1 MRVRALRAI
10 TVKVSEGVS
19 VMFEFGEVKDLNPL
33 DAALAIA
40 NAGWDKDMNGFPLK
54 LEGKVPLWPGT
65 LVIWAK
71 DDHFGG
77 PATVLGS
84 YNVGEENW
92 LAVMYLD
99 RKEAHLLKAK
109 EVIDSNPIQL
119 FSAMFC
125 VLQDETDEER
135 KTAVK
140 AILIELL
147 SSIREDDGLSSV

>member
-10 TVKVSEGVS
+10 IVKVSEGVS
-19 VMFEFGEVKDLNPL
+19 VLFEFGEVKDLDPL
-33 DAALAIA
+33 DAALALA
-40 NAGWDKDMNGFPLK
+40 NAGWDKDMKGFPLK
-54 LEGKVPLWPGT
+54 LEGKAPLCPGT
-65 LVIWAK
+65 LVTWGK

-77 PATVLGS
+77 PATIVGS

-92 LAVMYLD
+92 LAVMYWD
-99 RKEAHLLKAK
+99 RKEAQLLKAK

-135 KTAVK
+135 KTAAK